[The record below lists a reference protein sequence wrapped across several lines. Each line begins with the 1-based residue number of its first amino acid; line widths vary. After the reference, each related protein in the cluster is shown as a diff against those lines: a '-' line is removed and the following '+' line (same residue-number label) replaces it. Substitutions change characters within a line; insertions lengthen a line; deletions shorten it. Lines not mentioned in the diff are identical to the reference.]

1 MIPAMPDH
9 SVSAI
14 FAAVDAQRQQLVQLI
29 QSLVQVP
36 SLPGAERPAHAL
48 VAATLTMMGLD
59 VDVVSIDY
67 NTVKH
72 HPAFC
77 DDGIP
82 FDNRIN
88 IVGRWRGSGA
98 APSSA
103 SATGSLILN
112 GHLDVVSPGDE
123 SLWDGSPWSGEL
135 RHGRIYGR
143 GACDMKS
150 GLAAA
155 IFAVAALRSIGV
167 TLAHDVLLE
176 SVSGEESGGV
186 GTLATIVKGYRA
198 DAAVIMEPTSLK
210 MCPVQAGA
218 LTFRLIVRGR
228 SVHACIKDEGVS
240 AIDKA
245 YLFVQALADLE
256 IARHRGTT
264 NPLYPN
270 PMRVAPIS
278 LGTIRGGNW
287 HSTVPD
293 QVVIEG
299 RYGVMPGE
307 SVEAAKAVMVDALNR
322 AAAADRWLA
331 ANPPALEW
339 FEGQF
344 ESGATP
350 ADAPI
355 LSVLGGSH
363 HQATGRKPDV
373 EGVTYGSDLRLFT
386 NHADMPAVL
395 YGPGDVREAHAVN
408 ESIALDE
415 ILTATRVLALTIFRW
430 CGGN

>member
-1 MIPAMPDH
+1 MPDH
-9 SVSAI
+9 SVDAI
-14 FAAVDAQRQQLVQLI
+14 FAAVNTQRQQLVQFI

-59 VDVVSIDY
+59 VDLVSIDY

-88 IVGRWRGSGA
+88 IVGRWRGSGT
-98 APSSA
+98 APDSA
-103 SATGSLILN
+103 QAGGSLILN

-123 SLWDGSPWSGEL
+123 SLWEGSPWSGEL

-150 GLAAA
+150 GVASA

-167 TLAHDVLLE
+167 TLAHDVLIE

-186 GTLATIVKGYRA
+186 GTLATIMKGYRA
-198 DAAVIMEPTSLK
+198 DAAIIMEPTSLK

-218 LTFRLIVRGR
+218 LTFRLIIRGR

-245 YLFVQALADLE
+245 YLLVHALAELE

-278 LGTIRGGNW
+278 LGTIHGGNW

-307 SVEAAKAVMVDALNR
+307 SVPAAKEVMVDALNR
-322 AAAADRWLA
+322 AVMADRWLA

-355 LSVLGGSH
+355 LSTLGASH
-363 HQATGRKPDV
+363 RQATGHPPDI

-386 NHADMPAVL
+386 NHAEMPAVL
-395 YGPGDVREAHAVN
+395 YGPGDVREAHSVN